1 MHTNDIKHWDC
12 AVCTQPAGSCF
23 YCTTVTLPTALI
35 NLKRK
40 LQFVCVLIDSADR
53 HFTAEQFRQRGCGDE
68 VTRMQWE
75 RMIWHKSANPKV
87 NFKQKSGVKI
97 YRVETEY
104 DRPAGTQTFKM
115 GQGRWGVP
123 KTHCLSIR
131 CWCVVKKAC
140 CLVWY
145 SSQETQLRQRTSLV
159 KESTLQ
165 LINLS
170 LSTLSFK

>member
-53 HFTAEQFRQRGCGDE
+53 HRQSSFVSVAVAMKSHVCK
-68 VTRMQWE
+68 E
-75 RMIWHKSANPKV
+75 REWFGTKV
-87 NFKQKSGVKI
+87 QIQKLILNRSRVKI